1 MEMTNRIGADQ
12 QFSLNSFYSDRG
24 WYSEAL
30 QAQKAKLVGFRG
42 LD

>member
-1 MEMTNRIGADQ
+1 MSTELVAGQ